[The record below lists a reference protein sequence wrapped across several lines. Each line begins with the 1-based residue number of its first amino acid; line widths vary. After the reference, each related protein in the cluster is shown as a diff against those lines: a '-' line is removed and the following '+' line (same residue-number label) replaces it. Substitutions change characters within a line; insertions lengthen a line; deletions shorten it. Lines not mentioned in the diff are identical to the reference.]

1 MTTASRQGPTVACIG
16 ESQCPLQLGAAGVTR
31 KRSKPWPLQ
40 AACPAFARKANASGA
55 GSDDSVAS
63 MAHKLGHQGTAR
75 ERIPDGEK
83 EEEEAKKGDDTN
95 TFDSEWETFWASP
108 YNLSPTVFSM
118 LRGPCLRRLPVR
130 HHCNTRE
137 LPMTATL

>member
-55 GSDDSVAS
+55 GRGAGNDDSVAS
-63 MAHKLGHQGTAR
+63 MDGHQ
-75 ERIPDGEK
+75 EKIPEGEK
-83 EEEEAKKGDDTN
+83 EEEEAKEGDGTN
-95 TFDSEWETFWASP
+95 KFDSEWETFWASP
-108 YNLSPTVFSM
+108 YNVL
-118 LRGPCLRRLPVR
+118 L
-130 HHCNTRE
+130 
-137 LPMTATL
+137 